1 MKSTISEKASIRDAL
16 QELKRTGLGITCI
29 VDSFDV
35 VKGVVS
41 DGDIRRVL
49 LENNDLDVSITSIMN
64 SDFIFAKE
72 NDTRQDMMKKFD
84 MSVKVLPILDRR
96 SHLITLAQSLG
107 PIPFQKASYIRAR
120 APGRISIAGGGTD
133 FTNYFINNEGC
144 GLAVSIAKFAHAT
157 LRPRLDREVNIYS
170 GDFNETLHYDSFE
183 KIECDK
189 KLPLITTGI
198 KLLKPNFGFDL
209 EVGSDF
215 PPGSGLG
222 GSASILTAMAG
233 VFAEAKGDKMSKQQ
247 IAEFAFQVERLELG
261 ISGGWQDQYATVYG
275 GLNYLEF
282 SSSQNEV
289 MPIRLEIDAMREL
302 EERLVLCYTGQR
314 HRGWEV
320 QNRNIKQGNPRTL
333 EVRSELKEIVKKVK
347 NALLN
352 GDIVKFAELLTQTW
366 HLKKLE
372 NPDTTGPEIDEIFS
386 LALKNGAL
394 GGRLLGTGGGGF
406 FIFVSDICRRF
417 ELINTL
423 EKAGHKTESVKL
435 HSQGLVTWTV

>member
-1 MKSTISEKASIRDAL
+1 MKSTISETASIRDAL

-35 VKGVVS
+35 VRGVVT

-49 LENNDLDVSITSIMN
+49 LENNDLDVSISSIMN
-64 SDFIFAKE
+64 SNFVYANE

-84 MSVKVLPILDRR
+84 MRVKVLPILDRR
-96 SHLITLAQSLG
+96 SQLITLSQSLG
-107 PIPFQKASYIRAR
+107 PVPFQKASYFRAR

-144 GLAVSIAKFAHAT
+144 GLALSIAKFAHAT

-183 KIECDK
+183 QIDCDK

-233 VFAEAKGDKMSKQQ
+233 VFTEAKGDKISKQQ

-261 ISGGWQDQYATVYG
+261 VSGGWQDQYATVYG

-289 MPIRLEIDAMREL
+289 MPIRLDIDAVREL
-302 EERLVLCYTGQR
+302 EERLVLCYTGQS
-314 HRGWEV
+314 HRGEKI
-320 QNRNIKQGNPRTL
+320 QNRNIKQSNLRTL

-347 NALLN
+347 IALLS
-352 GDIVKFAELLTQTW
+352 GDIIKFAELLTQTW

-372 NPDTTGPEIDEIFS
+372 NPDTAGPEIDEIFS

-423 EKAGHKTESVKL
+423 EEAGYKTENVKL
-435 HSQGLVTWTV
+435 HSQGLVTWKV